1 VAEPLPPSPAQQG
14 AYRPVVVAAS
24 LAVTAGMTPRVNGQ
38 LVVTGIVG
46 RDLDVDAA
54 NDAAHLAATN
64 AVAALVAEV
73 GGPQA
78 VQRCL
83 RMTVFVA
90 CVDGFTELSAV
101 ADGASRAIREH
112 LPEAGLPVRSSV
124 GVQALPG
131 GAPVE
136 VELMAALRS

>member
-1 VAEPLPPSPAQQG
+1 VPEPLPPSPAPQG
-14 AYRPVVVAAS
+14 AYRPVVVAGS
-24 LAVTAGMTPRVNGQ
+24 LAVTAGMTPRVDGE
-38 LVVTGIVG
+38 LVVRGIVG
-46 RDLDVDAA
+46 RELDVNVATE
-54 NDAAHLAATN
+54 AAHLAGRN
-64 AVAALVAEV
+64 AVAALITEA
-73 GGPQA
+73 GGPEA

-112 LPEAGLPVRSSV
+112 LPEAGLPVRSAV

-136 VELMAALRS
+136 VELMAALR

>member
-1 VAEPLPPSPAQQG
+1 VPEPLPTAPAPQG
-14 AYRPVVVAAS
+14 AYRPVVVAGS
-24 LAVTAGMTPRVNGQ
+24 LAVTAGMTPRVDGE
-38 LVVTGIVG
+38 LVVRGIVG
-46 RDLDVDAA
+46 RELDVNLATE
-54 NDAAHLAATN
+54 AAHLAGRN
-64 AVAALVAEV
+64 AVAALITEA
-73 GGPQA
+73 GGPEA

-136 VELMAALRS
+136 VELMAALR